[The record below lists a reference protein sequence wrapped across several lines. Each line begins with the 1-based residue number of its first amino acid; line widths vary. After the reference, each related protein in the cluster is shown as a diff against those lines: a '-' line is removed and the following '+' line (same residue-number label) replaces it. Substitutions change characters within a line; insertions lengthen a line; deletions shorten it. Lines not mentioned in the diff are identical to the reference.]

1 MLMRVCGS
9 VLRGTLLKTRGLKR
23 GLKRNR
29 HQFHIVD
36 LFPCM
41 IFHFPTWNVSQLSCR
56 STWCTA
62 SILTWDWMVH
72 PRFRSGGTWWLTSRA
87 GEFSASFQLPDSQ
100 DWKGDAHV
108 CKRPSLLKPNWGL
121 FFLNVTKHKFLIPG
135 GAVRRRGFCALF
147 SLPALPHRV
156 WFALAQLSVGAVGS
170 GFYFLEECAVYW
182 NVSLCKS
189 WVVGPAP

>member
-1 MLMRVCGS
+1 MLMRICGS
-9 VLRGTLLKTRGLKR
+9 VLKGTLLKTRGLKR
-23 GLKRNR
+23 GLKWNR
-29 HQFHIVD
+29 HTRFISLTRFPAQFS
-36 LFPCM
+36 
-41 IFHFPTWNVSQLSCR
+41 IFLLEMFLNYP
-56 STWCTA
+56 A
-62 SILTWDWMVH
+62 GVH
-72 PRFRSGGTWWLTSRA
+72 GVPQAYLHETGWFIQDFGAAGHGGWLP
-87 GEFSASFQLPDSQ
+87 EPVSFQLPDSQ

-121 FFLNVTKHKFLIPG
+121 FFRNVTIRKFLIPG

-182 NVSLCKS
+182 NVFLCKS
-189 WVVGPAP
+189 WVVGAAP